1 MNTLFF
7 PKKNHCHLAYT
18 HALKD
23 VKIKVP
29 EAVRHGDAVTLSCD
43 YDLESAALYTI
54 KWYRDDEEF
63 YRYIPKESPPV
74 QVFPVPH
81 LNVDNWWPDY
91 YKKTC
96 STLNEG
102 DGSKRETFAV
112 SNYKQFLYESSSPGY
127 PKTWE
132 YIDGLHSDII
142 KLLKEHK
149 ENPPLPNNGAYKD
162 PVPINE

>member
-1 MNTLFF
+1 MILLPQINIIRSISD
-7 PKKNHCHLAYT
+7 T

-29 EAVRHGDAVTLSCD
+29 EAVRHGDTVTLSCD

-81 LNVDNWWPDY
+81 LYVD
-91 YKKTC
+91 
-96 STLNEG
+96 
-102 DGSKRETFAV
+102 V
-112 SNYKQFLYESSSPGY
+112 SPFLLFY
-127 PKTWE
+127 
-132 YIDGLHSDII
+132 
-142 KLLKEHK
+142 
-149 ENPPLPNNGAYKD
+149 
-162 PVPINE
+162 